1 MKTVS
6 DDLFRLIKSLNK
18 PEKGFFKKYAAK
30 NAAGSGKQN
39 YLVLFDAIDK
49 MEEYDEDKLRKQ
61 LKNESFLKQLPVYK
75 VYLFNLILKSLHLFG
90 AVDNAESR
98 LTEMLINVKILN
110 SRALYKEAAKQLK
123 KAKELAYK
131 FNNMRFI
138 LETLSL
144 ERSLI
149 LFHPDKGSFERRKN
163 VYKEQQD
170 FILRLND
177 YYDFNWYCDWMTI
190 LVDQKADFK
199 ENEKMKEM
207 DKIVSAPL
215 MQKELVG
222 GDFNTTLFQIHT
234 HLLYHSAKRD
244 NEKIHKYLNK
254 EIQLAEKNRHFIDDN
269 PQNYSFALINFLL
282 CSSTLNKRN
291 DVRETIVKLGAL
303 RRRLKNKISQQQEIN
318 IFLYASNI
326 EMLIYE
332 NNCDLKRGRLKA
344 KGVEKDL
351 KKYGEKVP
359 AQRRIILLTDLS
371 YFYFTDEDY
380 HLALKFINTVLNEAT
395 VSFRSDVYEFSRMF
409 QLLIHLE
416 LGNFDLLE
424 YLVESAN
431 KFFKDKKKNQKQEAI
446 VIDFFK
452 LAVKAGEDDM
462 QEIFDETLYKLKKE
476 DAEENKQG
484 FLIYFDFVSWLESKI
499 EGKKFIDIMKRKR
512 GIK

>member
-6 DDLFRLIKSLNK
+6 DDLFRLIRSLNK

-30 NAAGSGKQN
+30 NAASGKQN
-39 YLVLFDAIDK
+39 YITLFDAIDK
-49 MEEYDEDKLRKQ
+49 MEEYDEEKLRKQ
-61 LKNESFLKQLPVYK
+61 LKNESFIKQLPVYK

-90 AVDNAESR
+90 SVDNAESR

-149 LFHPDKGSFERRKN
+149 LFNPDKSSFEKRKN

-199 ENEKMKEM
+199 EGEKIKEM
-207 DKIVSAPL
+207 DKIISAPL
-215 MQKELVG
+215 MQTELIA
-222 GDFNTTLFQIHT
+222 GDYNTKLFQIHT

-244 NEKIHKYLNK
+244 NERIHEYLKK
-254 EIQLAEKNRHFIDDN
+254 EILLAEKNRHIIDDN

-282 CSSTLNKRN
+282 CSSTLNRRN
-291 DVRETIVKLGAL
+291 DVRETIIKLGNL

-332 NNCDLKRGRLKA
+332 NNCDLKRGRIKA
-344 KGVEKDL
+344 KAIEKDL
-351 KKYGEKVP
+351 KKFGEKVP
-359 AQRRIILLTDLS
+359 AQRRIILLTDLA

-380 HLALKFINTVLNEAT
+380 DTALKFINTVLNEA
-395 VSFRSDVYEFSRMF
+395 SSNFRSDVYEFSRIF
-409 QLLIHLE
+409 QLLVHFE
-416 LGNFDLLE
+416 LGNYDLLE
-424 YLVESAN
+424 YLVDSVN
-431 KFFKDKKKNQKQEAI
+431 KFFKEKKKTLKQEAV
-446 VIDFFK
+446 VIEFFRK
-452 LAVKAGEDDM
+452 AVKAGDDDM
-462 QEIFDETLYKLKKE
+462 AELYDETLYKLKKE
-476 DAEENKQG
+476 KADEEKEG
-484 FLIYFDFVSWLESKI
+484 FLIYYDFPAWIESKI
-499 EGKKFIDIMKRKR
+499 EGRKFIDIMKEKR
-512 GIK
+512 GV